1 MSTQATKKTW
11 SAARLMSA
19 LVLAAW
25 GGLFWFL
32 LVSGRSA
39 LYLSPRTDWVVPVG
53 AAVLTIATVG
63 RLLTARAGVADT
75 LRARDAWGFGLLLAP
90 VVLVLALPPAALGS
104 YAASRRS
111 SFATAGFGSSAED
124 ISSGELSL
132 IDIAGATRSRDSM
145 QALVRRAG
153 TEASFVGFVTRD
165 KGSPA
170 DEFVLTRFLISC
182 CVADAL
188 TVQIRVVGAP
198 PGELKPDDWVRV
210 TGDVYPLGR
219 EVVLQAE
226 EVTPVDRPKHPYVTP

>member
-1 MSTQATKKTW
+1 VTEKASRKTW
-11 SAARLMSA
+11 SVARLMSA

-25 GGLFWFL
+25 GALFWFL
-32 LVSGRSA
+32 LATGRSS
-39 LYLSPRTDWVVPVG
+39 LYLSPRTAWVVPVG
-53 AAVLTIATVG
+53 AVILTMATIG
-63 RLLTARAGVADT
+63 RLLTVRVEAAET
-75 LRARDAWGFGLLLAP
+75 LRTREAWGLGVLLAP
-90 VVLVLALPPAALGS
+90 VVVVFALPPAALGS

-132 IDIAGATRSRDSM
+132 VDIAGATRSRESM

-165 KGSPA
+165 KGTPA

-188 TVQIRVVGAP
+188 SVQVRIVGAP
-198 PGELKPDDWVRV
+198 PGKLKPDDWVRV

-219 EVVLQAE
+219 EVVLRAD